1 MDSHTRF
8 HGIYPMLYAL
18 FDADGKLDR
27 EAMRGQVETV
37 VAAGAHGIAALGLAT
52 EVNKLSLAER
62 RKLLDWVAEDVAGRR
77 PLAVTVAESNIQ
89 GQIEFVRAAADAGA
103 AWVILQPPPVRGAP
117 ERAYLDFFAAVADR
131 SPLPVALQ
139 VAPEY
144 LGIGYSAEGLKDL
157 NRAHPNVSI
166 LKLEANAV
174 TIERY
179 SAVTEGVFD
188 IFNGRAG
195 LEMTDTL
202 RAGGVGI
209 IPGIDVC
216 DVLVRIFEA
225 MGAGDE
231 EGEAEAERLYAQV
244 LPPYLVFVMHSI
256 DHLLV
261 YGKAMY
267 AKRLGGVIGTAPRP
281 PFAPATE
288 FGMALVERL
297 AGQFGKL

>member
-244 LPPYLVFVMHSI
+244 LPYLVFVMHSI

>member
-231 EGEAEAERLYAQV
+231 EGEAEAERLYAQM
-244 LPPYLVFVMHSI
+244 LPYLVFVMHSI